1 MSSAVPSPTAA
12 TRSASRDASAAHRSG
27 ARRET
32 SWRREN
38 GRHELARG
46 GISHPRLTARAA
58 VLAVV
63 SLILLTLAVAPL
75 RTLIDQRDTLGQLE
89 RQADDLGRRNA
100 RLEARIDQLN
110 DPGYL
115 ERLARECLGM
125 VRPGETAFVMVPKHG
140 PPPANRC

>member
-12 TRSASRDASAAHRSG
+12 RKSASRDASPAHRSDG
-27 ARRET
+27 PPET
-32 SWRREN
+32 RWRREA
-38 GRHELARG
+38 GRHEVVRG
-46 GISHPRLTARAA
+46 GVAHPRLTARAA

-75 RTLIDQRDTLGQLE
+75 RSLIDGRNTLSQLE
-89 RQADDLGRRNA
+89 RQAEDLERRNE
-100 RLEARIDQLN
+100 RLEARIEQLN
-110 DPGYL
+110 DPTYL

-140 PPPANRC
+140 PPPATRC